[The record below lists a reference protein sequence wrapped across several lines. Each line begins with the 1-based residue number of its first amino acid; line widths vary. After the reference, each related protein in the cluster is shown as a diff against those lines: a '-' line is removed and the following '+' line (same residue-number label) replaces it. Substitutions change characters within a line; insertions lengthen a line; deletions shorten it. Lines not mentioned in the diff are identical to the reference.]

1 MQPSLGDKTEG
12 YFYAAKPLRCVYN
25 VGVDGH
31 LLAAKVICATV
42 PIEVGPPRRN
52 TFLAA
57 WNT

>member
-1 MQPSLGDKTEG
+1 MQPSLGGQTER
-12 YFYAAKPLRCVYN
+12 YFYAAEPLRSIYKVS
-25 VGVDGH
+25 VVGH

-42 PIEVGPPRRN
+42 PIEVGPPRRI

>member
-1 MQPSLGDKTEG
+1 MQPSLGNQTER
-12 YFYAAKPLRCVYN
+12 YFYAAKPLRSIYN
-25 VGVDGH
+25 VGVGGL